1 MAEAINCTPEINN
14 ATLPVT
20 LEQMQSLQSLHRYL
34 YGIIIPAVCAF
45 GFVGNIL
52 NVIIFTKKKSS
63 NILDEVEY
71 CTTICLVALA
81 VSDMMFCLS
90 TFPNAFL
97 PDRHIFQGHEFMLYY
112 NMLNTAVISI
122 FILSSTLLTVLTA
135 LMRYLAICHP
145 FQSRQLISVRG
156 SITAIVVISLISIAF
171 NMPTFWRFKIR
182 HLPCDLVTTTDGDL
196 FENMNFVYAYK
207 LLWAI
212 FGNFI
217 PLSVLLYCNVRLIKA
232 LHQSKQLRLIH
243 SRDNTSCLSA
253 HRRINITLITI
264 IILFFILVAPS
275 EITKF
280 IFLIIKEQNRDFY
293 TYQMVSMVTNTL
305 QCINF
310 SVNFILYYVI
320 IAPFRKTLH
329 EFVCVLARHRR
340 STETHEHSS
349 NSGKQQTVML
359 LSMKD
364 QHHNCISWK
373 YECAHTPMSF
383 MIVMVEIWHVVLWTI
398 EPQYGF
404 ILFHTHI
411 ASFVIVKRQNCVIG

>member
-1 MAEAINCTPEINN
+1 MNCALSELDANASVTPLT
-14 ATLPVT
+14 ADQVR
-20 LEQMQSLQSLHRYL
+20 SLIQLHHYL
-34 YGIIIPAVCAF
+34 YGVVLPTVCVL

-63 NILDEVEY
+63 NMLDEVEY

-81 VSDMMFCLS
+81 LSDMMFCIT
-90 TFPNAFL
+90 TFPNAFMTNKQAYG
-97 PDRHIFQGHEFMLYY
+97 RHEFMLYY
-112 NMLNTAVISI
+112 NIYNTAVISI

-145 FQSRQLISVRG
+145 FRSRQLISVRN
-156 SITAIVVISLISIAF
+156 SVMAITIIAVISVAF
-171 NMPTFWRFKIR
+171 NLPTFWRKKIEPV
-182 HLPCDLVTTTDGDL
+182 PCSTPMDTGVELVRTADGEL
-196 FENMNFVYAYK
+196 FMNLRFVYAYK

-217 PLSVLLYCNVRLIKA
+217 PLSILMYCNVRLIKA
-232 LHQSKQLRLIH
+232 LHQSKQLRLLH

-264 IILFFILVAPS
+264 IIFFFFLVAPS

-280 IFLIIKEQNRDFY
+280 VFLIIKEQHRDFF

-329 EFVCVLARHRR
+329 EFVCILARYRR
-340 STETHEHSS
+340 HTDTHNSNS

-359 LSMKD
+359 LSVKD
-364 QHHNCISWK
+364 PHHHCI
-373 YECAHTPMSF
+373 A
-383 MIVMVEIWHVVLWTI
+383 
-398 EPQYGF
+398 
-404 ILFHTHI
+404 
-411 ASFVIVKRQNCVIG
+411 